1 MIDEELR
8 NRIKESKSLSEID
21 SQFRRA
27 KMPYL
32 QEQALRMVVASETA
46 VNEMVRI
53 FSTKKKVKKQQ

>member
-1 MIDEELR
+1 MI
-8 NRIKESKSLSEID
+8 
-21 SQFRRA
+21 
-27 KMPYL
+27 YL